1 MKSPDGDDFN
11 IGRRLTL
18 TLALLIALI
27 LGGNGLVILQ
37 FERAR
42 LQTDRLTG
50 VSQQLIAVLRLQE
63 GLLSFHQR
71 LSELAQSKDAHR
83 LMTEAKPLRT
93 ALLEQTRQTKSTLAY
108 LPSEFRVDPAFLT
121 ALDTMEI
128 TLPSQLQE
136 IAALATAGDWEAVRL
151 RLDNE
156 LKRMETTTAAH
167 VKSLDRDLDE
177 ELPHAVA
184 NMINVQR
191 RIFLIV
197 PATAI
202 STVLIAAFFGWA
214 IARRILELRLEE
226 RVGER
231 TRIAR
236 ELHDT
241 LLQSFQAVLLKF
253 HTVTYLL
260 SDRPEVQ
267 KVLGDVVEQARGAI
281 TEGRDA
287 LQGLRGSTVISNDL
301 ARAIST
307 LGEGLAADQT
317 GRNSSDFRVQVEGTP
332 RNLAPLVWGEVYRIA
347 GEALRNAFRHADASR
362 IEVDIRYDPRQ
373 LRLRVRDDG
382 KGIDPKVIH
391 AGGRAGHHDLPGMHE
406 RANMVG
412 GKLSFW
418 SELNSG
424 TEVEMTIPSSHAY
437 VKSPDAR
444 RWMFWER
451 GT

>member
-1 MKSPDGDDFN
+1 MKSLDGNYFN

-18 TLALLIALI
+18 TLGLLVALI

-71 LSELAQSKDAHR
+71 LNELAQSKDARR
-83 LMTEAKPLRT
+83 LVTEAKPLRT
-93 ALLEQTRQTKSTLAY
+93 ALLEQTRQTRNTLAY

-128 TLPSQLQE
+128 TLPSQLQD
-136 IAALATAGDWEAVRL
+136 ITALATAGDWEAVRL

-156 LKRMETTTAAH
+156 LKRMETTTGAH

-177 ELPHAVA
+177 ELPRAVA
-184 NMINVQR
+184 NMRNVQR

-226 RVGER
+226 RVSER

-236 ELHDT
+236 DLHDT
-241 LLQSFQAVLLKF
+241 LLQSLAGVSLQLDGISKQAAPETASLIGRVREHVDSAFREARVKVWNLRSTSL
-253 HTVTYLL
+253 
-260 SDRPEVQ
+260 EVQ
-267 KVLGDVVEQARGAI
+267 GLEGALRQLVERIRPATTAPCYVVVSGQPRSCAPEIEEELLRIAQEAINNANQHAQAREI
-281 TEGRDA
+281 RIA
-287 LQGLRGSTVISNDL
+287 LEYRGSSLTLSISDDGCGFDFEEGSGKSGHWGLKNMQE
-301 ARAIST
+301 RAAQI
-307 LGEGLAADQT
+307 
-317 GRNSSDFRVQVEGTP
+317 RGTCKITT
-332 RNLAPLVWGEVYRIA
+332 AVGQ
-347 GEALRNAFRHADASR
+347 GTR
-362 IEVDIRYDPRQ
+362 IEIRVPLSSWS
-373 LRLRVRDDG
+373 LRKPLA
-382 KGIDPKVIH
+382 KH
-391 AGGRAGHHDLPGMHE
+391 AHSSFGGR
-406 RANMVG
+406 
-412 GKLSFW
+412 
-418 SELNSG
+418 
-424 TEVEMTIPSSHAY
+424 
-437 VKSPDAR
+437 
-444 RWMFWER
+444 
-451 GT
+451 

>member
-1 MKSPDGDDFN
+1 MKSPDGNFN
-11 IGRRLTL
+11 LGRRLTV

-42 LQTDRLTG
+42 HQTDRLTG

-71 LSELAQSKDAHR
+71 LNELAQSKDAQR
-83 LMTEAKPLRT
+83 LATEAKPLRT
-93 ALLEQTRQTKSTLAY
+93 ALQEQTRQTRSTLAY
-108 LPSEFRVDPAFLT
+108 LPSEFRADPAFLT
-121 ALDTMEI
+121 ALDALETS
-128 TLPSQLQE
+128 LPSQLQD
-136 IAALATAGDWEAVRL
+136 ITSLATADDWEAVRL
-151 RLDNE
+151 RVDNE
-156 LKRMETTTAAH
+156 LKRMETTTSDL
-167 VKSLDRDLDE
+167 VKSIDRDLDK

-184 NMINVQR
+184 NMSDVQH

-226 RVGER
+226 RVSER

-260 SDRPEVQ
+260 PDRPEARKTLESVI
-267 KVLGDVVEQARGAI
+267 EQARGAI
-281 TEGRDA
+281 TEGREA
-287 LQGLRGSTVISNDL
+287 LEGLRSSTVISTDL
-301 ARAIST
+301 AGAIST
-307 LGEGLAADQT
+307 LGEGLFADQT
-317 GRNSSDFRVQVEGTP
+317 DRNSSDFRVHVEGTP
-332 RNLAPLVWGEVYRIA
+332 RDLAPLVWGEVYRIA
-347 GEALRNAFRHADASR
+347 GEALSNAFRHAHARR
-362 IEVDIRYDPRQ
+362 IEVDIRYDQRQ
-373 LRLRVRDDG
+373 FRLRVRDDG
-382 KGIDPKVIH
+382 KGIDPKVID
-391 AGGRAGHHDLPGMHE
+391 AGGRAGHYGLPGMHE
-406 RANMVG
+406 RANMVR
-412 GKLSFW
+412 GKLAVW

-424 TEVEMTIPSSHAY
+424 TEVEMTIPASLAY
-437 VKSPDAR
+437 AKSPVAR
-444 RWMFWER
+444 WWMFWER